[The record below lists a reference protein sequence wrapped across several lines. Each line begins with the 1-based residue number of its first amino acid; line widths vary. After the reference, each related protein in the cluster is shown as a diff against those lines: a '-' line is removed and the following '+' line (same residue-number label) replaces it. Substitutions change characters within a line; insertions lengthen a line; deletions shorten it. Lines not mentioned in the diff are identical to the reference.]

1 MNIVRHHP
9 TPAPSA
15 PDLIARLRQL
25 AGPEVARAIQAELGG
40 ASYYVAS
47 PKDEPAPPPSQAA
60 LALRYVSAREDRLI
74 NLLRRADNA
83 HQARVHD
90 DWDGPHTDLLMLALA
105 HLLDGRSLGY
115 ARRVLH
121 DTADMLA
128 CTTTFSLGSA
138 GFAKE
143 AQAREARAAEAGK
156 RHRHAP

>member
-1 MNIVRHHP
+1 M
-9 TPAPSA
+9 S
-15 PDLIARLRQL
+15 DLLTRIQQL

-83 HQARVHD
+83 HQERVHD

-105 HLLDGRSLGY
+105 HMLDGRSLGY
-115 ARRVLH
+115 ACRVLH

-128 CTTTFSLGSA
+128 CVTTFSLGCD
-138 GFAKE
+138 GFARE
-143 AQAREARAAEAGK
+143 AQAREARAAQPAEQLRARG
-156 RHRHAP
+156 AA